1 MVGVYEVD
9 FQVPQNAPT
18 SNSVPFAIG
27 VYYDEGTKLQFGN
40 PSLIPI
46 Q

>member
-9 FQVPQNAPT
+9 FQVPENTATGSSQ
-18 SNSVPFAIG
+18 PFAVA
-27 VYYDEGTKLQFGN
+27 VYQGSNLLFGN
-40 PSLIPI
+40 PSLIAI